1 MSLTVSPW
9 MGVKIAGRLMWDS
22 LLAMIFGNPGV
33 TFEAY
38 EEINEHPNRST
49 FDHTDNR
56 NT

>member
-1 MSLTVSPW
+1 
-9 MGVKIAGRLMWDS
+9 MWDS